1 MDNWLTVAKAAK
13 YLGYH
18 PNHLR
23 RLLRKGAVSG
33 RKQRN
38 GHWAIS
44 VREVRR
50 VRALQTERGRYYP
63 DSALLSW

>member
-1 MDNWLTVAKAAK
+1 MDNWLTVREAAK
-13 YLGYH
+13 LLGYH

-38 GHWAIS
+38 RHWAIS
-44 VREVRR
+44 RREVER
-50 VRALQTERGRYYP
+50 LKDQQTERGRFYP
-63 DSALLSW
+63 DSAWLSW